1 MYISHVKIR
10 GFRSLQNVDV
20 NLVSYNTLI
29 GKNDS
34 GKSSCLQALQTLFDP
49 NTPLAASDVCSIEG
63 HDGECMIE
71 ATIENCGNELAEN
84 GKLSIRRSINQG
96 FQYKCKVPTNNLVRQ
111 MFEGTYMRGSLNEF
125 PDDIKDFIRGEI
137 DNVSDGG
144 RLSIDE
150 AKELFRRLSE
160 TNLVAYGDG
169 WTTLDPQILD
179 SLVQVVFL
187 TASMRGEEELQ
198 DNRTSV
204 LTKVGG
210 QILREA
216 TDGDA
221 GIAEALENLDAQI
234 QRVTQKGEDGN
245 WVIDGLNRFEEI
257 LEEEIHRFDEG
268 VTSESHIVGP
278 RLPRVDFSIGVDI
291 RDECVT
297 GLDHMGHGLRRS
309 VVFAMLRTYKR
320 LKQEVPRPAG
330 APEPPLYLFLIEEPE
345 LYLHPQ
351 AERRRMIELRDLAG
365 DENAQVVLCTHSAM
379 FVNLNDYKGIHRFE
393 RPGRQA
399 TNVIG
404 WTGPDAGADVA
415 EALSLIWR
423 TNLYRSAMVFA
434 DLVILVEGVSEQAAI
449 PHVARKMGLTSPDLE
464 VEVVSCDGNSN
475 IPPIQTIL
483 EGLRIKYVAWLDNE
497 KKDDKA
503 EVEKAKDIRTQDI
516 GRIVTTDLNWEKMN
530 KLTAGSENKI
540 YKSWKYFIQDDQEP
554 NDSLKE
560 RMTAAYNWEDF
571 GI

>member
-1 MYISHVKIR
+1 MRISHVNYR
-10 GFRSLQNVDV
+10 GFRSLQNVGV

-34 GKSSCLQALQTLFDP
+34 GKSSFLHALQILFDP
-49 NTPLAASDVCSIEG
+49 DTTPAPDDICAIEG

-71 ATIENCGNELAEN
+71 ATIEDCGHELAEN
-84 GKLSIRRSINQG
+84 GTLSIRKSINQG
-96 FQYKCKVPTNNLVRQ
+96 LQYKCKVPTNDLVRQ
-111 MFEGTYMRGSLNEF
+111 MFEGTYLRGSLNQL
-125 PDDIKDFIRGEI
+125 PDNIKDFIREEV

-144 RLSIDE
+144 RLSPEE

-160 TNLVAYGDG
+160 TNLVEYGDG
-169 WTTLDPQILD
+169 WTALDPQVLD
-179 SLVQVVFL
+179 SIIQVVFL
-187 TASMRGEEELQ
+187 TANMRGEEELQ
-198 DNRTSV
+198 DNRTSI

-210 QILREA
+210 QLLREA

-221 GIAEALENLDAQI
+221 GIAGALENLDAQI
-234 QRVTQKGEDGN
+234 QRVTQKDGEGA
-245 WVIDGLNRFEEI
+245 WVFPRLNRFEEI

-291 RDECVT
+291 RDECVK

-320 LKQEVPRPAG
+320 LKQEIPRAAD

-351 AERRRMIELRDLAG
+351 AERRRMIELRDLAD

-393 RPGRQA
+393 RSGRQA

-449 PHVARKMGLTSPDLE
+449 PHVARKMGLTRPDHE

-497 KKDDKA
+497 NKDDKA
-503 EVEKAKDIRTQDI
+503 EVEKAKKIRTQDI

-530 KLTAGSENKI
+530 GLTAGSENKI
-540 YKSWKYFIQDDQEP
+540 YKSWKYFIQDDKDP
-554 NDSLKE
+554 NDKLQE